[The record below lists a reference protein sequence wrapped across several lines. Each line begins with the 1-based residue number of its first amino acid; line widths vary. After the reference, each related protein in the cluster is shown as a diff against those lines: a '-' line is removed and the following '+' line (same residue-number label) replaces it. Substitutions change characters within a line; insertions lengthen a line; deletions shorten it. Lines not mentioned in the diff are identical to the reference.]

1 MSEIEFQSQ
10 IGQDRFVVDT
20 LNNKRNGT
28 FLDVGAC
35 FYKQISNTFYLEKNL
50 GWSGIAIDIEDKYR
64 NEWLENRE
72 NTTFICGDA
81 TQIDYKKLCDDHDM
95 GNVIDYLS
103 LDLEPPDVTFN
114 ALLKI
119 LESGLKFRVIT
130 FETDFY
136 RYKDTLEPS
145 RKILNE
151 HGYELVVPGIQD
163 DFYVSREYIQSL

>member
-1 MSEIEFQSQ
+1 VC
-10 IGQDRFVVDT
+10 D
-20 LNNKRNGT
+20 
-28 FLDVGAC
+28 
-35 FYKQISNTFYLEKNL
+35 
-50 GWSGIAIDIEDKYR
+50 
-64 NEWLENRE
+64 
-72 NTTFICGDA
+72 DA
-81 TQIDYKKLCDDHDM
+81 TKIDYRELCVEHNM
-95 GNVIDYLS
+95 GDTIDYLS

-136 RYKDTLEPS
+136 RYRDTLEPS

-163 DFYVSREYIQSL
+163 DFYVSKEYIQSL